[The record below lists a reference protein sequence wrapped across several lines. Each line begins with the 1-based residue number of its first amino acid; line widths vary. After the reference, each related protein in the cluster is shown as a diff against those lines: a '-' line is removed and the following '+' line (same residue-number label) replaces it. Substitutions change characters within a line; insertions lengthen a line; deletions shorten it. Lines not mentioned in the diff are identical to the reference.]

1 MLIKIDTRERELIKK
16 CEDLLV
22 AVPAFKDLKIEV
34 HQLPLG
40 DIIICSNSN
49 NSQNDNILVER
60 KTLSDLAASIKDGR
74 YEEQSYRLNGLPL
87 HNHNIIYLIEGD
99 LGKFNSFKER
109 IDKQTI
115 YSAMFSINFFKGFSL
130 MRTNT
135 IDETAF
141 MLCNMA
147 YKIGKETTKT
157 PYFKNKISEEQD
169 KIEQL
174 VKEDDGNNSI
184 ETATNLEPQHNLE
197 TASKNYC
204 SVIKKVKKDN
214 ITCENIGEIMLCQI
228 PGVSSV
234 SAIAILGKFKTLP
247 VLIKSIQ
254 EDTKCLDG
262 ITTCDANGKTR
273 KISKTVLASIVKFL
287 S

>member
-1 MLIKIDTRERELIKK
+1 MILYGGYVYVPNEKK
-16 CEDLLV
+16 E
-22 AVPAFKDLKIEV
+22 
-34 HQLPLG
+34 
-40 DIIICSNSN
+40 
-49 NSQNDNILVER
+49 
-60 KTLSDLAASIKDGR
+60 
-74 YEEQSYRLNGLPL
+74 
-87 HNHNIIYLIEGD
+87 
-99 LGKFNSFKER
+99 
-109 IDKQTI
+109 
-115 YSAMFSINFFKGFSL
+115 
-130 MRTNT
+130 
-135 IDETAF
+135 
-141 MLCNMA
+141 
-147 YKIGKETTKT
+147 ETTKSMESE
-157 PYFKNKISEEQD
+157 KIEQD